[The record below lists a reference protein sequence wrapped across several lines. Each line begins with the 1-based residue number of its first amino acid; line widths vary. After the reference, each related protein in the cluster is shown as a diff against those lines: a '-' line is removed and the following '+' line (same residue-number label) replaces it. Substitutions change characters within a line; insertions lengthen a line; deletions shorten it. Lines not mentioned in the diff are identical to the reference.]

1 MTARIRVVLSVVATL
16 ALAAPVSAAG
26 SQPFELVRALQF
38 MQENIALGSRASQE
52 AQQKLLQRMTDEYMS
67 AQPEVWQD
75 RKNFSAAIIHALSGG
90 DPVVLR
96 TLIANAV
103 VAADDLPLARGA
115 LAYAEGRSAEAADLL
130 RPIDAAALEPSL
142 AGYVALTQSTLT
154 IDKDPKRAGH
164 LLDLAR
170 LVMPGTLVEEASLR
184 REVTAVVQDGDIEK
198 FERLAR
204 QQLTRFSRSLFAT
217 QFRHQFAEALI
228 RLDYGAG
235 SARLPVIA
243 DILAGMA
250 PSDQRDLYLI
260 IAQRALTAGK
270 TVIARFAADRAA
282 TLATGTDADEVRA
295 QLYAAAA
302 LIVTDDFDEA
312 LKQLKAID
320 PRSLNAEDAKLLE
333 SALVV
338 ATRLRQWP
346 QPPAFPPRMPEHLT
360 AHEPNHDKD
369 AEAIAALTERVAAAI
384 ARTDEFLKER
394 AQ

>member
-1 MTARIRVVLSVVATL
+1 MRFVL
-16 ALAAPVSAAG
+16 ALVGSLALSGPAYGAG

-38 MQENIALGSRASQE
+38 MQENIALGSQASQQ
-52 AQQKLLQRMTDEYMS
+52 AQQKLLLRMTEEYMS
-67 AQPEVWQD
+67 ADAAVWQD
-75 RKNFSAAIIHALSGG
+75 RKNFAAAIIHALSGG

-96 TLIANAV
+96 TLIANGV
-103 VAADDLPLARGA
+103 IGADDLPLARGA

-130 RPIDAAALEPSL
+130 RPIDAATLEPSL
-142 AGYVALTQSTLT
+142 AGYLALTQSSLT
-154 IDKDPKRAGH
+154 IETDPKRAGH

-170 LVMPGTLVEEASLR
+170 LMMPGTLVEEASLR

-204 QQLTRFSRSLFAT
+204 QQLTRFNRSLFAT

-235 SARLPVIA
+235 AARLPMIA

-250 PSDQRDLYLI
+250 PADQREIYLI

-282 TLATGTDADEVRA
+282 TLATGADADEVRA

-312 LKQLKAID
+312 LKRLKAID
-320 PRSLNAEDAKLLE
+320 ARSLNGEDAKLLE

-338 ATRLRQWP
+338 AARLRQWP
-346 QPPAFPPRMPEHLT
+346 QPQAFPPRMPEHLT
-360 AHEPNHDKD
+360 TREPNHDKD
-369 AEAIAALTERVAAAI
+369 AETIAALTERVAAAL
-384 ARTDEFLKER
+384 ARTDEFLKES